1 MNEAKIK
8 SLENKMFKLLKNK
21 PYNVV
26 RSQCDQI
33 GRQIYELSS
42 KVKGGKEEQSDLNG
56 WCKYKSPVTRPPIGV
71 LVF

>member
-8 SLENKMFKLLKNK
+8 TLENKMFKMLKNK

-26 RSQCDQI
+26 RSQCDRI

-42 KVKGGKEEQSDLNG
+42 KVKNSKED
-56 WCKYKSPVTRPPIGV
+56 
-71 LVF
+71 

>member
-8 SLENKMFKLLKNK
+8 ALENTMFKLLKNK

-26 RSQCDQI
+26 RNECDRI

-42 KVKGGKEEQSDLNG
+42 KVK
-56 WCKYKSPVTRPPIGV
+56 
-71 LVF
+71 

>member
-8 SLENKMFKLLKNK
+8 TLENKMFKLLKNK

-26 RSQCDQI
+26 RNQCDRI

-42 KVKGGKEEQSDLNG
+42 KVKG
-56 WCKYKSPVTRPPIGV
+56 CKDSAEKAE
-71 LVF
+71 

>member
-8 SLENKMFKLLKNK
+8 TLENKMFKLLKNK

-26 RSQCDQI
+26 RGQCDWI

-42 KVKGGKEEQSDLNG
+42 KVKGGKVAEGSN
-56 WCKYKSPVTRPPIGV
+56 
-71 LVF
+71 

>member
-8 SLENKMFKLLKNK
+8 TLENKMFKLLKNK

-26 RSQCDQI
+26 RTQCDRI

-42 KVKGGKEEQSDLNG
+42 KGKGGKVAEDSN
-56 WCKYKSPVTRPPIGV
+56 
-71 LVF
+71 